1 MQIFYSE
8 IKIHILLSYQKIYQN
23 KKNRNLKVKSET
35 NDKSTWVFSE
45 TQRKIKVLK
54 LKPKLREFKIKIE
67 SEIKI

>member
-8 IKIHILLSYQKIYQN
+8 IKIHILLSYQKN
-23 KKNRNLKVKSET
+23 KKNRNLEVKSET